1 MTCWRNFFSN
11 YAVATLT
18 LLLSVS
24 FPASFANS
32 FSYSLDSVKA
42 LGLPVVMIET
52 VDGEEPTCERAVPPE
67 EEGAV
72 GMGITNATKVPGR
85 LFITLGGDTLYN
97 SGPYVKDSTGMR
109 VRIRGNSSAWTP
121 KRPYKVKLER
131 RADLLL
137 RGDEERYADR
147 DWVLLKDP
155 LFRLHIGFQTG
166 RLIGMEWTPGH
177 RYVNLVMNGDYR
189 GLYLLCEPVERNTHC
204 RIITEKSGFIAES
217 DPYWWLDTLS
227 IPSSLM
233 PHFRWTLKYPD
244 PDEVTDAEL
253 SFVTRELERVET
265 AVRGTGYPSCI
276 DVESWARWLLA
287 HEILG
292 TEDCYGS
299 NIFVSCNDSLGSKLR
314 MPVLWDF
321 DSIFQMEGEWSNV
334 HTYRFFFNRL
344 LSSANCAFRQAYRTL
359 WADLHRTV
367 FDGMLTYIDEYA
379 SSVEA
384 KAVDASMRLDA
395 ERWGSGYTCL
405 GDHLDKARAW
415 FRTREAWLDEHI
427 AEEVREPYRILD
439 IGNSYTDN
447 YTELLNGI
455 AEGSGIDMERIS
467 MYKLTR
473 SSGSFKSWSDCYAS
487 LDTLPYRFSRVLG
500 RPVVTPEGT
509 AGPHDQSLLCK
520 VLREQPWDLIVL
532 HQRSEYAH
540 LYDQWTGDGDAGH
553 LDDLLS
559 IIHQEQPDAEL
570 GFHIIHSYA
579 DWLTGIEGNGSLVRW
594 QQIAE
599 AVRRLTEEHDIS
611 VVIPCGTAVES
622 LRELPPGNPADYASD
637 GSHLA
642 AGLGQYTAACTYFEA
657 VIAPIFG
664 VAVLGNPARYACPE
678 AELTNARFPE
688 ACVDVTDENAT
699 MAQQLAVDAVANPYS
714 ISTSGIEAV
723 PCDRTETTGPAYNA
737 WGIPVTDDYRG
748 LRLQGGRKYLLVK

>member
-11 YAVATLT
+11 CVVATLT

-32 FSYSLDSVKA
+32 FSYTLDSIKS
-42 LGLPVVMIET
+42 LGLPLITIET
-52 VDGEEPTCERAVPPE
+52 VDGEEPTCERAEPP
-67 EEGAV
+67 EGAV

-85 LFITLGGDTLYN
+85 LLVTLGGDTLYN
-97 SGPYVKDSTGMR
+97 SGPYVKDSTGIR

-121 KRPYKVKLER
+121 KKPYKVKLER
-131 RADLLL
+131 KADLLL
-137 RGDEERYADR
+137 RGDEER
-147 DWVLLKDP
+147 
-155 LFRLHIGFQTG
+155 FRLHIGFETS

-189 GLYLLCEPVERNTHC
+189 GLYLLCESVERNTRC
-204 RIITEKSGFIAES
+204 RISTEKSGFIAES
-217 DPYWWLDTLS
+217 DPYWWNEPLH

-233 PHFRWTLKYPD
+233 PHFGWTLKYPD
-244 PDEVTDAEL
+244 SDNVTDEEL
-253 SFVTRELERVET
+253 SFATRELERVEKT
-265 AVRGTGYPSCI
+265 VMSTGYPSCI

-299 NIFVSCNDSLGSKLR
+299 NIFVACQDSLGSKAR

-344 LSSANCAFRQAYRTL
+344 LSGANYAFREAYRSL

-367 FDGMLTYIDEYA
+367 FEGMLSYIDSYA
-379 SSVEA
+379 ASEEA
-384 KAVDASMRLDA
+384 SAVDASMRLDA
-395 ERWGSGYTCL
+395 ARWNSGYTCL

-415 FRTREAWLDEHI
+415 FRTREEWLDEHI
-427 AEEVREPYRILD
+427 ATEVSEPYRILD

-447 YTELLNGI
+447 YTS
-455 AEGSGIDMERIS
+455 SGIDMEKICL
-467 MYKLTR
+467 YKLTR

-500 RPVVTPEGT
+500 RQVVTPDGA
-509 AGPHDQSLLCK
+509 AGPHDQSLLRK

-553 LDDLLS
+553 LDDLLA
-559 IIHQEQPDAEL
+559 IIRKEQPEAEI

-579 DWLTGIEGNGSLVRW
+579 DWLTGIEGNGSLSRW
-594 QQIAE
+594 RQIAE
-599 AVRRLTEEHDIS
+599 AARRLAEERDIS

-622 LRELPPGNPADYASD
+622 LREQPPGNSADYASD

-657 VIAPIFG
+657 VIAPLFG
-664 VAVLGNPARYACPE
+664 VTVLGNPARYACPE

-688 ACVDVTDENAT
+688 ACVDVTDGNAT

-714 ISTSGIEAV
+714 ISTSGIVAV